1 MMSKIDQIERKSC
14 AKWCEKW
21 SNRTKWCAKNVNRTK
36 LCAKNVKSAD
46 KFEQNGAQKCQIE
59 RKIKQN
65 AVPKMSNRTKLCAK
79 NVKSADKF

>member
-1 MMSKIDQIERKSC
+1 MIKFNEKVVPNDVKNDQIEQNDAPKMS
-14 AKWCEKW
+14 
-21 SNRTKWCAKNVNRTK
+21 NRTK

-65 AVPKMSNRTKLCAK
+65 AVPKMSNQTKLCAK